1 MGRNTEAKC
10 RRCRR
15 EGLKLHLK
23 GKRCE
28 SAKCPFE
35 GQNTRAYPPGQ
46 HGKLKA
52 RAKLSTYGKGLRE
65 KQKFKR
71 IYGIL
76 DKQFTSYFNKANRLK
91 GNTADNLLLL
101 IERRLD
107 NVLFMMSVAN
117 SRSQARQLIA
127 HGHVF
132 INGHR
137 LDIPSYL
144 VKAGDTITFR
154 DKDKIK
160 DKLKEIASENSYR
173 PVPGWLSFDK
183 DTLKGEVLTSP
194 SIDDIQQP
202 LQMQL
207 IVEIA
212 SR

>member
-1 MGRNTEAKC
+1 M
-10 RRCRR
+10 
-15 EGLKLHLK
+15 
-23 GKRCE
+23 
-28 SAKCPFE
+28 
-35 GQNTRAYPPGQ
+35 
-46 HGKLKA
+46 
-52 RAKLSTYGKGLRE
+52 
-65 KQKFKR
+65 
-71 IYGIL
+71 
-76 DKQFTSYFNKANRLK
+76 
-91 GNTADNLLLL
+91 
-101 IERRLD
+101 
-107 NVLFMMSVAN
+107 
-117 SRSQARQLIA
+117 
-127 HGHVF
+127 
-132 INGHR
+132 
-137 LDIPSYL
+137 PSYL

>member
-1 MGRNTEAKC
+1 MSRNTEAKC
-10 RRCRR
+10 RKCRR

-23 GKRCE
+23 GKRCD

-52 RAKLSTYGKGLRE
+52 RSKLSTYGKGLRE
-65 KQKFKR
+65 KQKFKK
-71 IYGIL
+71 IYGIME
-76 DKQFTSYFNKANRLK
+76 KQFSIYFKNASKHK
-91 GNTADNLLLL
+91 GNTADNLL
-101 IERRLD
+101 IAVERRLD
-107 NVLFMMSVAN
+107 NVVFMMGAAN
-117 SRSQARQLIA
+117 SRAHARQLIA
-127 HGHVF
+127 HGHVY
-132 INGHR
+132 INGRR

-144 VKAGDTITFR
+144 VKTSDAISFR

-160 DKLKEIASENSYR
+160 NKLKEVASENSYR
-173 PVPGWLSFDK
+173 AAPGWLSFDSEN
-183 DTLKGEVLTSP
+183 LKGEVITLP

>member
-1 MGRNTEAKC
+1 MSRNTEAKC

-46 HGKLKA
+46 HGKIKA

-71 IYGIL
+71 LYGIME
-76 DKQFTSYFNKANRLK
+76 KQFTKYFTEASRVK
-91 GNTADNLLLL
+91 GNTADNLLII

-107 NVLFMMSVAN
+107 NVVYMMGAAT

-127 HGHVF
+127 HGHVY
-132 INGHR
+132 INGRR

-144 VKAGDTITFR
+144 AKAGDVVTFR
-154 DKDKIK
+154 AKDKIK
-160 DKLKEIASENSYR
+160 NQLKEIAADNSYR
-173 PVPGWLSFDK
+173 AVPGWLSFDGAE
-183 DTLKGEVLTSP
+183 LKGEVLTLP

>member
-1 MGRNTEAKC
+1 MSRNTEAKC

-52 RAKLSTYGKGLRE
+52 RAKLSTYGRGLRE
-65 KQKFKR
+65 KQRFKR
-71 IYGIL
+71 IYGIME
-76 DKQFTSYFNKANRLK
+76 KQFTKYFSEASRVK
-91 GNTADNLLLL
+91 GNTADNLLII

-107 NVLFMMSVAN
+107 NVIFMLGVAY
-117 SRSQARQLIA
+117 SRTHARQMIA
-127 HGHVF
+127 HGHVY

-144 VKAGDTITFR
+144 VKAGDVISFR
-154 DKDKIK
+154 AKDKIK
-160 DKLKEIASENSYR
+160 NQIKEVAAENSYR
-173 PVPGWLSFDK
+173 SAPGWLQFDSEN
-183 DTLKGEVLTSP
+183 LKGEVLTLP